1 MGEGLRGIS
10 SHQLSDLR
18 VIRMRRRHLPGVLRI
33 ENRSYPRP
41 WSLGIFLSEISLGE
55 SRQYFVA
62 VLGSK
67 VIGYCGMMVILD
79 ECHITNIAVDGS
91 YGSKG
96 VAKRLLLNAFEV
108 AQGLSIKDMT
118 LEVRASNQ
126 VAQRLYFKFGFEPVG
141 IRKNYYA
148 ESNEDA
154 VIMWCYDIASEENT
168 RRREKVR
175 AELKEFR
182 RDATAEEALEGSVD
196 LGVEEPMEAQS
207 GESDE

>member
-1 MGEGLRGIS
+1 
-10 SHQLSDLR
+10 
-18 VIRMRRRHLPGVLRI
+18 MRRRHLPGVLRI

-62 VLGSK
+62 TLGTK

-79 ECHITNIAVDGS
+79 EGHITNIAVDGS
-91 YGSKG
+91 YLTRG
-96 VAKRLLLNAFEV
+96 VAKRLLLNAFDV
-108 AQGLSIKDMT
+108 AVGLSIKDMT

-126 VAQRLYFKFGFEPVG
+126 IAQRLYFKFGFEPVG

-154 VIMWCYDIASEENT
+154 LIMWCYDISSSENCQ
-168 RRREKVR
+168 RREKISS
-175 AELKEFR
+175 ELGEADLVATVQDSTVSTSEARPPLGKEQPLQGSLE
-182 RDATAEEALEGSVD
+182 DAVQTQGGDVD
-196 LGVEEPMEAQS
+196 E
-207 GESDE
+207 

>member
-1 MGEGLRGIS
+1 
-10 SHQLSDLR
+10 
-18 VIRMRRRHLPGVLRI
+18 MRRRHLPGVLRI
-33 ENRSYPRP
+33 ETRSYQRP

-91 YGSKG
+91 YRSRG

-108 AQGLSIKDMT
+108 AQGLSVKDMT
-118 LEVRASNQ
+118 LEVRASNL

-154 VIMWCYDIASEENT
+154 VIMWCYDIASEDNS
-168 RRREKVR
+168 RKREKIR

-182 RDATAEEALEGSVD
+182 REAKALKLLAGTVDLDAEEPL
-196 LGVEEPMEAQS
+196 EAQS